1 MPFHKTD
8 FPGLFIFEPTI
19 FEDSRGYFFESFN
32 ERAFHDE
39 GIDVHFVQDNQ
50 SSSAFGVIR
59 GFHYQLN
66 PYAQTKLVRV
76 LEGEIR
82 DIVIDIRKNSPRY
95 GQSFSILLSAANKK
109 QLLVPHGFAH
119 GFMVLSARAEVF
131 YKCDQFYNKAC
142 EAGIRF
148 DDPALKVDWGIPTD
162 KMIVSA
168 KDLALP
174 ALADAVNN
182 FEFSSATS

>member
-8 FPGLFIFEPTI
+8 FPGLFVFEPVI
-19 FEDSRGYFFESFN
+19 FEDNRGYFFESFN
-32 ERAFHDE
+32 ENVFADH
-39 GIDVHFVQDNQ
+39 GINLHFVQDNQ
-50 SSSAFGVIR
+50 SSSAYGVVR

-66 PYAQTKLVRV
+66 PYAQAKLVRV

-82 DIVIDIRKNSPRY
+82 DVVIDMRKNSPRY
-95 GQSFSILLSAANKK
+95 SHAFSIILSSANKK

-119 GFMVLSARAEVF
+119 GFVVLSARAEVF

-142 EAGIRF
+142 EAGIRH
-148 DDPALKVDWGIPTD
+148 DDPALQVDWGIPKD

-174 ALADAVNN
+174 LMADAVNN
-182 FEFSSATS
+182 FEFKPA